1 MKITNIFTL
10 LLAYMLMTTFL
21 FGQSNYSRIEELI
34 SMLYNQQ
41 QFNGTILVAENGKIT
56 FKKSY
61 GIANEENKKP
71 IDENTIFE
79 LASVSKQFTA
89 MGIVILKERG
99 KLSYEDKLTKFFPA
113 LDEYKDVTVRN
124 LLAHTS
130 GLPDYINPTRLQ
142 LLDQNKI
149 NKNDDIIEF
158 LIKQKIQ
165 LSFPP
170 GTKFSYSNTGY
181 VLLASII
188 EKVSS
193 ETYADFLKRNVFK
206 PLNMKNTFVY
216 NRRLA
221 PRTLDNYAYG
231 YGYSEKE
238 NKYVLPD
245 NEAKFVVFL
254 DGIVG
259 DGNISSTALDLLKWD
274 QALRAGKLISKQG
287 LQELYNPAILND
299 GTQTKYGFGWF
310 IGDNKDYGN
319 YVYHSGGFPG
329 YATYIARYLTTNKTL
344 IILQNHH
351 GSVIPASSITEIL
364 YNKPITKV
372 YRKQIQLDEKR
383 MERFI
388 GEYRDKDDEQLV
400 ITITRGNNYLVY
412 NSTKHQNWNLRLF
425 PESDKSFFAKNY
437 EFQIEF
443 ATAEKGGI
451 EIKLFEG
458 GKAISQAMKTRR
470 AM

>member
-1 MKITNIFTL
+1 MKITNIFKL
-10 LLAYMLMTTFL
+10 LLAYSLMTTFI
-21 FGQSNYSRIEELI
+21 FGQSNYSRIDELI

-41 QFNGTILVAENGKIT
+41 QFNGTILIAENGKIT

-61 GIANEENKKP
+61 GIANEETKKP

-124 LLAHTS
+124 LLTHTS

-149 NKNDDIIEF
+149 NKNDDLIDF
-158 LIKQKIQ
+158 LVKQKLQ
-165 LSFPP
+165 LSFAP

-188 EKVSS
+188 EKVSGV
-193 ETYADFLKRNVFK
+193 TYADFLKRNIFN
-206 PLNMKNTFVY
+206 PLKMKNTFVY

-221 PRTLDNYAYG
+221 PRKLNNYAYG
-231 YGYSEKE
+231 YGFSEKE

-245 NEAKFVVFL
+245 NVAKFVVFL

-287 LQELYNPAILND
+287 LQEIYSPAILND

-310 IGDNKDYGN
+310 IGDKKDYGN

-329 YATYIARYLTTNKTL
+329 YVTYIARYLTTNKTL

-351 GSVIPASSITEIL
+351 GSVLPASNLTEIL
-364 YNKPITKV
+364 YNKPITKI
-372 YRKQIQLDEKR
+372 YPKQIQLDEKSI
-383 MERFI
+383 EKFV
-388 GEYRDKDDEQLV
+388 GEYRDKDDEKLI
-400 ITITRGNNYLVY
+400 ITITKGNNCLIY
-412 NSTKHQNWNLRLF
+412 NSTKHQNWNLKLF
-425 PESDKSFFAKNY
+425 PESDKSFFAKDTN
-437 EFQIEF
+437 FQIEF
-443 ATAEKGGI
+443 TSMEKGDI
-451 EIKLFEG
+451 KIKLFES
-458 GKAISQAMKTRR
+458 GKVISEGMKTK
-470 AM
+470 